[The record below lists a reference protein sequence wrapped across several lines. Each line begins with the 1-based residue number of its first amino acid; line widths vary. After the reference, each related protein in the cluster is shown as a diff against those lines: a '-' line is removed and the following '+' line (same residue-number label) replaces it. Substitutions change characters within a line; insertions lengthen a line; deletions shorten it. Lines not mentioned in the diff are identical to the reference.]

1 MVPYSSWLSAG
12 DNSWQL
18 TAATLVGLMSIPA
31 LAVLYG
37 GLVQKKWAINTVLM
51 VFCTFCLTL
60 IVWVL
65 WAFKMGFGTP
75 LVHTFLGDPR
85 SVLGH
90 AAEEGQASIPLLNG
104 LMPNFR
110 FPESSLMYFQFVF
123 AAITPILFIGSV
135 IGRVS
140 FKVWLIFV
148 PLWITFAYAVN
159 AFLLWGGGYWAGKGA
174 LDFSGGYVI
183 HLAAGVSGFVAAA
196 VVGPRLKR
204 DRERAIPNNLLF
216 VAVGAGILW
225 LGWNGFNGGDPYF
238 AGADAAAAVVNTNV
252 ATAVAMM
259 TWIVMDMAFSSEKKP
274 TFLGGVNGMICGLVG
289 ITPAAG
295 YVNGFGAILIG
306 LLDSAIVWVA
316 WYYLPKY
323 VWPFNKVDDA
333 LGVVY
338 THGIAG
344 LFGGLMVGLFADPK
358 MIEYIGLGKNPSV
371 SGAGLFYGHP
381 KQLAIQA
388 GAALTIIIWDAAV
401 TFVILMVIKYVF
413 RMNLRLPDDVLE
425 IGDVA
430 VHGEEAYPSD
440 ELVSVSATSIADE
453 ARSVDGKVPE
463 KAVTALEGRYLARR
477 ACAACGR
484 SVTGSASGHPRR
496 EVPGCVTRSDAR
508 LPGAA
513 AQPGGGHGQARQRD
527 HRPGHRPEGG
537 AGHDAPADHAGALE
551 SEDDSGQRDEKS
563 HADEQGPPHNGCLF
577 PARWAWP
584 VKCLHPGNG
593 LASAA
598 VHGTAVSGRGRLP
611 PATRT
616 RALR

>member
-1 MVPYSSWLSAG
+1 MNPYPSWLSSG
-12 DNSWQL
+12 DNSWQM

-37 GLVQKKWAINTVLM
+37 GLVQKKWAMNTVIM
-51 VFCTFCLTL
+51 VFATFALTL
-60 IVWVL
+60 ITWVL

-75 LVHTFLGDPR
+75 LISTFVGDPR
-85 SVLGH
+85 TVLGA
-90 AAEEGQASIPLLNG
+90 AAEQGQANIPLLNG
-104 LMPNFR
+104 LMPKFR
-110 FPESSLMYFQFVF
+110 FPESSLVYFQFVF

-135 IGRVS
+135 LGRIS
-140 FKVWLIFV
+140 LKAWMIFV

-204 DRERAIPNNLLF
+204 DRERAVPNNLLF

-238 AGADAAAAVVNTNV
+238 ASQDAGAAVINTNL

-259 TWIVMDMAFSSEKKP
+259 TWIFMDMFLSKEKKA
-274 TFLGGVNGMICGLVG
+274 TFLGGLNGLICGLVG

-295 YVNGFGAILIG
+295 YVNGLGAIVIG
-306 LLDSAIVWVA
+306 LVCSSVVWVA
-316 WYYLPKY
+316 WYTLPKY

-344 LFGGLMVGLFADPK
+344 LLGGLLVGLLADPN
-358 MIEYIGLGKNPSV
+358 MIEYLGLGKNPSI

-388 GAALTIIIWDAAV
+388 GAALTIIIWDAVV
-401 TFVILMVIKYVF
+401 TFVLLKGIGLFVK
-413 RMNLRLPDDVLE
+413 LRIPDEQLE

-430 VHGEEAYPSD
+430 VHGEEAYPSED
-440 ELVSVSATSIADE
+440 LVSIHTSMADE
-453 ARSVDGKVPE
+453 ASP
-463 KAVTALEGRYLARR
+463 TSPEGR
-477 ACAACGR
+477 
-484 SVTGSASGHPRR
+484 
-496 EVPGCVTRSDAR
+496 VP
-508 LPGAA
+508 
-513 AQPGGGHGQARQRD
+513 
-527 HRPGHRPEGG
+527 
-537 AGHDAPADHAGALE
+537 AGT
-551 SEDDSGQRDEKS
+551 
-563 HADEQGPPHNGCLF
+563 ADE
-577 PARWAWP
+577 
-584 VKCLHPGNG
+584 V
-593 LASAA
+593 
-598 VHGTAVSGRGRLP
+598 
-611 PATRT
+611 
-616 RALR
+616 